1 VTEAKRRAIIDIGS
15 NSIRLVVFGGAPRAP
30 VVLYNEKYSAGLG
43 KAVIATGALD
53 PVAVVQ
59 ALAALRRFHALVELM
74 QVDMLRVV
82 ATAATRDASNG
93 PEFLKSI
100 RDIGLLVEL
109 LSGDEEAVASGFGV
123 ISAQPMADGIAADLG
138 GGSLE
143 LVRIRNGDVFD
154 RVSLPLGILRV
165 PEIIKRGE
173 GKLRKHIL
181 KQIETLDWL
190 QSTDGL
196 PLYLV
201 GGSWRSLARVHIE
214 LTGFP
219 LAVIGNH
226 HIPVRDLPSLLSKL
240 AVMDRSALKQIPSLP
255 SARIPMLLDSAAL
268 LSALVDVLRPSR
280 LVACASGLREG
291 LLFQSLTDAERQ
303 QDPLIAGAQF
313 AADQQR
319 RFPGYGEALSL
330 WLDQLFGTVP
340 EELSRLRH
348 AACLLADLGWA
359 SNPEFRAISA
369 EEMALHG
376 NWVGVSARDRAI
388 IAMALYAS
396 FGGSGS
402 GPEPLEQII
411 SQDDIEMARSWG
423 LAIRLAH
430 RLGGGTAG
438 ALESSEL
445 RREGNSLILSMASS
459 LGALDN
465 NSVRRRFERLAEALA
480 LAPVLEIRVL

>member
-1 VTEAKRRAIIDIGS
+1 VNHAKRRAIIDIGS

-43 KAVIATGALD
+43 KAVLATGALD
-53 PVAVVQ
+53 PVAV
-59 ALAALRRFHALVELM
+59 ALALDALCRFHALVQLM
-74 QVDMLRVV
+74 HVDMLRVV
-82 ATAATRDASNG
+82 ATAAARDASNG
-93 PEFLKSI
+93 AEFLQAIK
-100 RDIGLLVEL
+100 DIGLDVEL

-143 LVRIRNGDVFD
+143 LVRICGGAVLD
-154 RVSLPLGILRV
+154 RISLPLGILRV
-165 PEIIKRGE
+165 PQIVKRGE
-173 GKLRKHIL
+173 DKLRKHVL
-181 KQIETLDWL
+181 KQVEAYAWL
-190 QSTDGL
+190 KAAKGL
-196 PLYLV
+196 PLYMV

-226 HIPVRDLPSLLSKL
+226 LIPAADAANL
-240 AVMDRSALKQIPSLP
+240 ATRLVGLERSVLKQIPSLP
-255 SARIPMLLDSAAL
+255 SSRIPMLLDSAAL
-268 LSALVDVLRPSR
+268 LAALVDVLKPSR
-280 LVACASGLREG
+280 LIACASGLREG
-291 LLFQSLTDAERQ
+291 LLYQSLSKEEKM
-303 QDPLIAGAQF
+303 QDPLIAGARF

-330 WLDQLFGTVP
+330 WLDRLFGAPP

-348 AACLLADLGWA
+348 AACLFADLGWA

-396 FGGSGS
+396 FGGNGS
-402 GPEPLEQII
+402 GPEPLERLI

-438 ALESSEL
+438 AMEGSEL
-445 RREGNSLILSMASS
+445 RREDDRLILSMDQS
-459 LGALDN
+459 LAPLDC
-465 NSVRRRFERLAEALA
+465 NSVRRRFERLAQALA
-480 LAPVLEIRVL
+480 LTPELHIRA